1 MTLPLI
7 KAMNTEILTATGLG
21 IALSA
26 CCGFRVFVPVLAASL
41 ASRFGWVNLPAD
53 MAWMASLPALI
64 SFGLASVLEIA
75 AYYIPVVDNL
85 LDTIA
90 TPLSVGAGTV
100 LAASLLPLAGS
111 EPLLRWG
118 AALVA
123 GGGAAGTIQLGTGLL
138 RLLSTKATATL
149 GNPVVATTENA
160 AAITGSVFSFVF
172 PVVLALL
179 MLALVVW
186 ILSLFGRPLTKLRR

>member
-1 MTLPLI
+1 
-7 KAMNTEILTATGLG
+7 MNLEILSATALA

-26 CCGFRVFVPVLAASL
+26 CCGFRVFVPVLAASVAGRL
-41 ASRFGWVNLPAD
+41 GFVSLPAD
-53 MAWMASLPALI
+53 MAWMATLPALI
-64 SFGLASVLEIA
+64 CFGLAALLEIA

-85 LDTIA
+85 LDAIA

-100 LAASLLPLAGS
+100 LASSLLPLTDS

-138 RLLSTKATATL
+138 RLLSTKATGTL
-149 GNPVVATTENA
+149 GNPVVASTENA
-160 AAITGSVFSFVF
+160 AAIGGSVLSFLF
-172 PVVLALL
+172 PVVLAVLIL
-179 MLALVVW
+179 ILVVW
-186 ILSLFGRPLTKLRR
+186 VLSKLGKQWARLRR

>member
-1 MTLPLI
+1 MGPNI
-7 KAMNTEILTATGLG
+7 EILTAAALG

-26 CCGFRVFVPVLAASL
+26 CCGFRVFVPMLAASL
-41 ASRFGWVNLPAD
+41 AGRFGWVNLPQD
-53 MAWMASLPALI
+53 MTWMATLPALI
-64 SFGLASVLEIA
+64 SFGMAAVLEIG

-100 LAASLLPLAGS
+100 LASSLLPIPES

-138 RLLSTKATATL
+138 RLLSTKATGTL

-160 AAITGSVFSFVF
+160 AAITGTVFSFLF
-172 PVVLALL
+172 PVVLSLL
-179 MLALVVW
+179 LLTLVVW
-186 ILSLFGRPLTKLRR
+186 LIIRMKRQFSRVNR

>member
-1 MTLPLI
+1 MGV
-7 KAMNTEILTATGLG
+7 NTEILTAAALG

-26 CCGFRVFVPVLAASL
+26 CCGFRVFIPVLAASL
-41 ASRFGWVNLPAD
+41 AGRFGWVSLPQD
-53 MAWMASLPALI
+53 MAWMATLPALI
-64 SFGLASVLEIA
+64 SFGIAAVLEIG

-100 LAASLLPLAGS
+100 LASSLLPIPES

-138 RLLSTKATATL
+138 RLLSTKATIGA
-149 GNPVVATTENA
+149 GNPFVATGENA
-160 AAITGSVFSFVF
+160 AAITGSVFSFLF
-172 PVVLALL
+172 PVVLAMLL
-179 MLALVVW
+179 LVLVVW
-186 ILSLFGRPLTKLRR
+186 VLLGLRRQWAKLRR

>member
-1 MTLPLI
+1 MDSTP
-7 KAMNTEILTATGLG
+7 EILTAAALG

-41 ASRFGWVNLPAD
+41 AGRFGWVSLPQD
-53 MAWMASLPALI
+53 MAWMATLPALI
-64 SFGLASVLEIA
+64 SFGVAAVLEIG

-100 LAASLLPLAGS
+100 LASSLLPIPET

-118 AALVA
+118 AALIA

-138 RLLSTKATATL
+138 RLLSSKATGTL

-160 AAITGSVFSFVF
+160 AAITGSVFSFLF
-172 PVVLALL
+172 PVIVAILLLAL
-179 MLALVVW
+179 
-186 ILSLFGRPLTKLRR
+186 ILWVIFRLRRQLSRAKR

>member
-1 MTLPLI
+1 
-7 KAMNTEILTATGLG
+7 MNLEILTATALA

-26 CCGFRVFVPVLAASL
+26 CCGFRVFVPVLAASVAGRL
-41 ASRFGWVNLPAD
+41 GLVSLPAD
-53 MAWMASLPALI
+53 MVWMATLPALLC
-64 SFGLASVLEIA
+64 FGLAALLEIA

-85 LDTIA
+85 LDAIA

-100 LAASLLPLAGS
+100 LASSLLPLTDS

-138 RLLSTKATATL
+138 RLLSTKATGTL
-149 GNPVVATTENA
+149 GNPVVATSENA
-160 AAITGSVFSFVF
+160 AAIGGSVLSFLA
-172 PVVLALL
+172 PLVVAVLVLI
-179 MLALVVW
+179 LVVW
-186 ILSLFGRPLTKLRR
+186 VLSKMGKQWARLRR

>member
-1 MTLPLI
+1 
-7 KAMNTEILTATGLG
+7 
-21 IALSA
+21 
-26 CCGFRVFVPVLAASL
+26 VLAASL
-41 ASRFGWVNLPAD
+41 AGRFGWVNLPQD
-53 MAWMASLPALI
+53 MNWMATMPALI
-64 SFGLASVLEIA
+64 SFGVAAVLEIS

-100 LAASLLPLAGS
+100 LASSLLPIPES

-138 RLLSTKATATL
+138 RLLSTKATIGA
-149 GNPVVATTENA
+149 GNPFVATGENA
-160 AAITGSVFSFVF
+160 AAITGSVFSFLF
-172 PVVLALL
+172 PVVLAMLL
-179 MLALVVW
+179 LVLVVW
-186 ILSLFGRPLTKLRR
+186 VLLTLRRQWAKLRR